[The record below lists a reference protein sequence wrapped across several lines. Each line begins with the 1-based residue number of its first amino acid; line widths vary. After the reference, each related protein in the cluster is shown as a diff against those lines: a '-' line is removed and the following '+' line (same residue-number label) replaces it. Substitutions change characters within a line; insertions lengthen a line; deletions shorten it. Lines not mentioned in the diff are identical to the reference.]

1 MMQGGSPQE
10 PFEVAEVIRLLNG
23 GRDEVFRAVSLIDAA
38 AARNDGVALERRAL
52 LEAVGF
58 ARPQSW
64 DAALDSLEQAAEQ
77 GSSSAQ
83 DQLRI
88 LARAGEERH
97 DWKAIRSSI
106 SIQQLIRPTQKRAL
120 SESPKLRVLDGF
132 ATAGECQ
139 WLVNCARD
147 RLRPATVVTPSGS
160 ETVEA
165 VRTNKVVAFRWAEM
179 GVVMEVVRARISAAT
194 GLPLPLFEASQ
205 VLHYA
210 PGQEFSAHLDCF
222 DPQNP
227 AHAEQLKRGQRIA
240 TVLVYLNDGYSGG
253 ETAFP
258 RAGLSFQGKAGD
270 ALFIINVDRNGG
282 PDPMTLHAGTPP
294 VTGEKW
300 IFSQWIR
307 DRAPAPS

>member
-1 MMQGGSPQE
+1 MMQGASPQE
-10 PFEVAEVIRLLNG
+10 PLEVADAVRLLNG
-23 GRDEVFRAVSLIDAA
+23 GRDEVLRAVSLIDAA
-38 AARNDGVALERRAL
+38 AARNDAAALERRAL

-64 DAALDSLEQAAEQ
+64 QRALDSLEQAAEQ

-88 LARAGEERH
+88 LARASEERQ
-97 DWKAIRSSI
+97 DWKAIRSAI
-106 SIQQLIRPTQKRAL
+106 SIEQLIRPPQKRAI
-120 SESPKLRVLDGF
+120 SETPRLRVLDGF
-132 ATAGECQ
+132 ATTGECQ

-147 RLRPATVVTPSGS
+147 RLRPATVVTPSGA
-160 ETVEA
+160 ETIET
-165 VRTNKVVAFRWAEM
+165 VRTNKVVAFQWAEM
-179 GVVMEVVRARISAAT
+179 DVVIEVVRARISAAT
-194 GLPLPLFEASQ
+194 GLPLALFEASQ

-210 PGQEFSAHLDCF
+210 PGQEFSAHLDSF

-258 RAGLSFQGKAGD
+258 RAELSFQGKSGD
-270 ALFIINVDRNGG
+270 ALFIINVDRSGG

-294 VTGEKW
+294 VSGEKW

-307 DRAPAPS
+307 DRAPPPS